1 MTPETALPPLPS
13 LRESIRAH
21 GLDALKT
28 LGQHFLLDPT
38 LCMRIAALG
47 GNLTDSHVVEIGP
60 GPGGLT
66 RALLQSN
73 ARSVHA
79 VEIDRRAW
87 PLLEE
92 LQTHYPDQL
101 HIVRQDA
108 LKLDAAQLAPAPRQ
122 IIANLPYNVATPLLV
137 GWLRQA
143 GQWSRMALMFQKE
156 VAERVCAAPGTSAY
170 GRLAVLSQWCAD
182 CSIALTLPP
191 GAFSPPPKVHSAVA
205 LIIPHAEQPSP
216 AFFKAMEQVTAAAF
230 GQRRKM
236 LRAALKPIKG
246 AILLEETGI
255 DPTRR
260 AETLSIAEFDS
271 LARCHLQQ
279 KQNDT

>member
-216 AFFKAMEQVTAAAF
+216 PLFKAMEQVTAAAF

>member
-1 MTPETALPPLPS
+1 MAPPTALPS
-13 LRESIRAH
+13 LRESIRHH
-21 GLDALKT
+21 GLDALKS

-47 GNLTDSHVVEIGP
+47 GNLAKTHVIEVGP

-66 RALLQSN
+66 RALLDSN
-73 ARSVHA
+73 AQSVHA

-92 LQTHYPDQL
+92 LQAHYPKQL

-108 LKLDAAQLAPAPRQ
+108 LRLEATQLTPAPRQ

-137 GWLRQA
+137 NWLRQA
-143 GQWSRMALMFQKE
+143 AQWSRMVLMFQKE
-156 VAERVCAAPGTSAY
+156 VAERICAAPGSAAY
-170 GRLAVLSQWCAD
+170 GRLAVLAQWCAE
-182 CSIALTLPP
+182 CSIALILPP

-205 LIIPHAEQPSP
+205 LIIPHAEQPAP
-216 AFFKAMEQVTAAAF
+216 ALFKAMEQVTAAAF

-246 AILLEETGI
+246 SILLEEAGI

-260 AETLSIAEFDS
+260 AETLTIAEFDT
-271 LARCHLQQ
+271 LARCHLRQQ
-279 KQNDT
+279 QGPS

>member
-1 MTPETALPPLPS
+1 MSTDTTLPPLPS
-13 LRESIRAH
+13 LKDSIRAH

-38 LCMRIAALG
+38 LCIRIAALG
-47 GNLTDSHVVEIGP
+47 GNLADCHVVEIGP

-66 RALLQSN
+66 RALLRSG
-73 ARSVHA
+73 ARTVHA

-92 LQTHYPDQL
+92 LQAHYPDQL

-108 LKLDAAQLAPAPRQ
+108 LKLDAARLAPAPRQ

-143 GQWSRMALMFQKE
+143 GEWSRMVLMFQKE

-205 LIIPHAEQPSP
+205 LIIPHPEQPSP
-216 AFFKAMEQVTAAAF
+216 ALFRAMEQVTAAAF

-246 AILLEETGI
+246 TVLLEETGI

-271 LARCHLQQ
+271 LARCHLRQQ
-279 KQNDT
+279 TS

>member
-1 MTPETALPPLPS
+1 MSSTTALPPLPS
-13 LRESIRAH
+13 LRESIRTH

-47 GNLTDSHVVEIGP
+47 GNLTDCHVVEVGP

-66 RALLQSN
+66 RALLQSG
-73 ARSVHA
+73 AKSVQA

-92 LQTHYPDQL
+92 LQAHYPDQL
-101 HIVRQDA
+101 NIIRQDA
-108 LKLDAAQLAPAPRQ
+108 LKLDATQLTPGPRQ
-122 IIANLPYNVATPLLV
+122 IIANLPYNVATPLLI

-205 LIIPHAEQPSP
+205 FIIPHAEQPSQ
-216 AFFKAMEQVTAAAF
+216 ALFKAMEQVTAAAF

-246 AILLEETGI
+246 NVLLEETGI

-271 LARCHLQQ
+271 LARCHLNQ
-279 KQNDT
+279 KSS